1 MQTGETGEAAETG
14 TAPPT
19 GPLKGLKVIDLSRV
33 LGGPFCTQTLGD
45 LGATVIKVEPPQGD
59 ETREWGP
66 PFQED
71 YAAYFAGINR
81 NKRSLALDLSKPEG
95 REVLFRL
102 LDSADILVENFKPGS
117 MEKWGLGYAEVLEAR
132 FPRLIHAQITGFGG
146 NGPFGGFPGYD
157 AMVQAWSGL
166 ISINGSPDSGPMRL
180 GSPLVDIG
188 TGLYVAV
195 GILAAVHER
204 TQSGRGQSL
213 EVALYDTGV
222 SLLHPHNAN
231 HHMAQVVPKL
241 TGNRHANL
249 VPYQLVASKG
259 RPVMIGAGNDRQFRA
274 LCRILGNEA
283 LADDPRFRT
292 NRDRHANRDVLD
304 GILDALVASWDGEE
318 LAMTLMRN
326 GVPAG
331 AALAVP
337 DVLTH
342 PHTLA
347 REMVVEL
354 DGYRGTGM
362 PIKLSRTPGNVRRK
376 PPTFGA
382 HSREVLA
389 EFGYDDAEIETM
401 MEHGIVPREKR

>member
-1 MQTGETGEAAETG
+1 MESETAA
-14 TAPPT
+14 PT

-66 PFQED
+66 PFEED

-102 LDSADILVENFKPGS
+102 LEGADVLVENFKPGS
-117 MEKWGLGYAEVLEAR
+117 MEKWGLGYAEVLEKR

-166 ISINGSPDSGPMRL
+166 ISINGSPESGPIRL

-222 SLLHPHNAN
+222 TLLHPHNAN
-231 HHMAQVVPKL
+231 WHMAQVTPKL

-249 VPYQLVASKG
+249 VPYQLVPSKG
-259 RPVMIGAGNDRQFRA
+259 RPVMIGAGNDRQFRT
-274 LCRILGNEA
+274 LCRVLGREE

-292 NRDRHANRDVLD
+292 NRDRHANRDTLD
-304 GILDALVASWDGEE
+304 PILEELVAPWDGEE
-318 LAMTLMRN
+318 LAMTLMQN

-347 REMVVEL
+347 REMVVKL
-354 DGYRGTGM
+354 DGYQGTGM
-362 PIKLSRTPGNVRRK
+362 PIKLSRTPGNVRRA
-376 PPTFGA
+376 PPRFGA
-382 HSREVLA
+382 HSAEVLA

-401 MEHGIVPREKR
+401 IAHGIVPKEKR

>member
-1 MQTGETGEAAETG
+1 MDEGKAPVVTGEHGAA
-14 TAPPT
+14 T
-19 GPLKGLKVIDLSRV
+19 GPLRGLKVVDLSRV

-45 LGATVIKVEPPQGD
+45 LGASIIKVEPPQGD

-66 PFQED
+66 PFEKD
-71 YAAYFAGINR
+71 FSAYFAGINR
-81 NKRSLALDLSKPEG
+81 NKRSLALDLSRAEG

-102 LDSADILVENFKPGS
+102 LEGADVLIENFKPGTLK
-117 MEKWGLGYAEVLEAR
+117 KWGLDYAEVLEPR
-132 FPRLIHAQITGFGG
+132 FPRLIHASITGFGA

-166 ISINGSPDSGPMRL
+166 ISINGSEQSGPIRL

-188 TGLYVAV
+188 TGLYTAV

-204 TQSGRGQSL
+204 ATSGRGQSL

-222 SLLHPHNAN
+222 TLLHPHGAN
-231 HHMAQVVPKL
+231 WHMGGVVPKL

-249 VPYQLVASKG
+249 VPYQLVQAKG
-259 RPVMIGAGNDRQFRA
+259 RAVLIGAGNDRQFRV
-274 LCRILGNEA
+274 LSRILGREE

-292 NRDRHANRDVLD
+292 NRDRFANRDQLDEILD
-304 GILDALVASWDGEE
+304 GLVKTWDGEE
-318 LAMTLMRN
+318 LAMTLMQN

-337 DVLTH
+337 DVMTH

-362 PIKLSRTPGNVRRK
+362 PIKLSRTPGNIRRP

-401 MEHGIVPREKR
+401 IAHGIVPKEKR